1 MGVAMWLRLIVV
13 WVLVIGLGAFGFGAP
28 VAAQR
33 YADLFSVEGIDVDVI
48 GPTAEDA
55 RIGAFREAAKKG
67 WKRLWDRLVDPSSKG
82 SAPGLSDGSVTGYV
96 TSIDVSKERMSA
108 TRYIAT
114 FRIFYDPAAVRRAL
128 ANAGAGYGGARNKSM
143 LLLPLLVDGGAS
155 SVYEP
160 GNIWGEAWAKFP
172 MLRSKVDYI
181 RADGTLADTA
191 LLNPTEA
198 MLRNPERTKAMAL
211 RYRADGI
218 VVARAALAR
227 SYPGGP
233 VTGRFSGYTMTSPGA
248 VTSFVLTAAQDRDLP
263 QMFDEA
269 IRRFDEIF
277 SASDDK
283 VKRQTYGPKPVGVV
297 QAYGGIVGYVST
309 PDASS
314 LNAWLGR
321 LKSTQTVRSVTT
333 ESLSIGGSTELR
345 IAVSE
350 TRDFLRWALQQR
362 GLYMEK
368 DGFIRESLPGDPAL
382 GRPLTKAEIDAAEQ
396 ARAEAE
402 EAKKQAEADAA
413 AAEIPQTKPKS
424 LIPKQP

>member
-1 MGVAMWLRLIVV
+1 MWLRLIVLWALALSFAV
-13 WVLVIGLGAFGFGAP
+13 P
-28 VAAQR
+28 VQAQR
-33 YADLFSVEGIDVDVI
+33 YADLFSVEGIEVDVV

-82 SAPGLSDGSVTGYV
+82 NAPGLTDGSVSGYV
-96 TSIDVSKERMSA
+96 TSIDVSKERMSS

-114 FRIFYDPAAVRRAL
+114 FRIFYDPSAVRRAL
-128 ANAGAGYGGARNKSM
+128 AGAGAGYGGARNKAM

-160 GNIWGEAWAKFP
+160 GNIWGQAWAKFP
-172 MLRSKVDYI
+172 LLRSKVDYI

-191 LLNPTEA
+191 LLNPTEV
-198 MLRNPERTKAMAL
+198 MLRNPERTKAMSL

-218 VVARAALAR
+218 VVARAALSR
-227 SYPGGP
+227 TYPGGP
-233 VTGRFSGYTMTSPGA
+233 VTGRFTGYTMTSPGA
-248 VTSFVLTAAQDRDLP
+248 VTQFTLTAAKDRDLP
-263 QMFDEA
+263 TLFDEA
-269 IRRFDEIF
+269 IRRFDIVF

-297 QAYGGIVGYVST
+297 QAYGGIVGYIST
-309 PDASS
+309 PDAAA
-314 LNAWLGR
+314 LNSWLGR

-350 TRDFLRWALQQR
+350 TRDYLRWALQQR
-362 GLYMEK
+362 SLFMER
-368 DGFIRESLPGDPAL
+368 DGFIREALPGDPVL
-382 GRPLTKAEIDAAEQ
+382 ERPQTRAEIEAQER

-402 EAKKQAEADAA
+402 EAKKQADADAA

-424 LIPKQP
+424 LLPTQP